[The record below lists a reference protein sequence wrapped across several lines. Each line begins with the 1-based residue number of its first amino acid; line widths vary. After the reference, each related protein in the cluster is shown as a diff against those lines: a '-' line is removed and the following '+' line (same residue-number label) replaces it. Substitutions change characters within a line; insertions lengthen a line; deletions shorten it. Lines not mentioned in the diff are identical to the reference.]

1 MLVSK
6 NSQLVCT
13 LLAGFVATE
22 LTKDIWEGDAPL
34 SVVKTKTIH
43 TRLSWLL
50 QNRIKLTR
58 RVDSFSSAPYHRLCN
73 WCLRGTRDV
82 LAPPMRRFAHSI
94 KSWPFCCLQTDDDD
108 VISIYSDSKLKVRR
122 TSQHAQLRTRRS
134 VSWRKKFTDNYLVR
148 ISHQILLYV
157 NIVAILLVGYREE
170 LATLD
175 ATVVERVV
183 IVVPISIPIRLSR
196 SVDIV
201 HPHCRFALL
210 LLEGCWRLA

>member
-1 MLVSK
+1 M
-6 NSQLVCT
+6 
-13 LLAGFVATE
+13 
-22 LTKDIWEGDAPL
+22 
-34 SVVKTKTIH
+34 
-43 TRLSWLL
+43 
-50 QNRIKLTR
+50 
-58 RVDSFSSAPYHRLCN
+58 
-73 WCLRGTRDV
+73 
-82 LAPPMRRFAHSI
+82 
-94 KSWPFCCLQTDDDD
+94 
-108 VISIYSDSKLKVRR
+108 
-122 TSQHAQLRTRRS
+122 
-134 VSWRKKFTDNYLVR
+134 SWRKKLTDNYLVR

>member
-1 MLVSK
+1 M
-6 NSQLVCT
+6 
-13 LLAGFVATE
+13 
-22 LTKDIWEGDAPL
+22 
-34 SVVKTKTIH
+34 
-43 TRLSWLL
+43 
-50 QNRIKLTR
+50 
-58 RVDSFSSAPYHRLCN
+58 
-73 WCLRGTRDV
+73 
-82 LAPPMRRFAHSI
+82 
-94 KSWPFCCLQTDDDD
+94 
-108 VISIYSDSKLKVRR
+108 
-122 TSQHAQLRTRRS
+122 
-134 VSWRKKFTDNYLVR
+134 SWRKKLTDNYLVR

-183 IVVPISIPIRLSR
+183 IVVPISISIPIRLSR